1 MPENLGI
8 TLITTVQYGAQLVS
22 SCFFFTMPDDVSF
35 LWHTFFFRHDRFFG
49 TPLFFGTTIFFGTT
63 FFLGHDCFFRQV
75 FFFGTNFFF
84 SARPGQVTADQYYCS
99 GMVIATVVQIL
110 GTRLPC
116 LFLLN
121 TSRHAQFVT
130 SAS

>member
-1 MPENLGI
+1 MQFFKVRRFLDFSTTIKFFWAFLQTAILVRLFVG
-8 TLITTVQYGAQLVS
+8 TTV
-22 SCFFFTMPDDVSF
+22 F
-35 LWHTFFFRHDRFFG
+35 LCTTLFFRHDFFLGTAVFFG
-49 TPLFFGTTIFFGTT
+49 HFFFWHDFFWGTT
-63 FFLGHDCFFRQV
+63 FLRARLL
-75 FFFGTNFFF
+75 F

-99 GMVIATVVQIL
+99 GMEHMVIATVVQIL

-121 TSRHAQFVT
+121 MSRHAQFVT